1 MIKKQLFWLIAATLM
16 VSPLLTSCSSN
27 DNPTQEPVAP
37 TPEPEVSTPFFKA
50 LSEIPNVHDIKVFKE
65 ATKYGF
71 KEAADYGFKEG
82 YEFFFDQ
89 PIDHK
94 NPSLG
99 TFQQRVR
106 ICVRDVNLPTVLY
119 THGYALTPVPPTIDL
134 TEALGT
140 NHVQIEHRYYD
151 GSKILSDTRWEYL
164 TIEQA
169 AADHHAI
176 IQALKPLLPKEW
188 ISTGVSKDGM
198 ASIYL
203 RYYYPDDID
212 VTTAFC
218 SPIMTSMLDLRTGR
232 YMQQECGKDDVKP
245 IVDSHINRLFVNGK
259 DGLYARYCQ
268 IAEEKTAA
276 KGVPYSAYSFEKYV
290 YRVLLQTFSFYMLNN
305 AEMRQEKIPSID
317 CPNDSLIKFYCS
329 FSSDQDYQFDE
340 YYWEERPGYPFDV
353 QKTKQMGYVGF
364 DYSLLPQL
372 EGTGFDAAKADENP
386 FDLFERD
393 LWLYDT
399 YDNSVMLDIVNNF
412 LPNFDKPILLV
423 YCQNDPWTGGRPTNL
438 NPVTKLIINPDGYHN
453 QEINNPDLYDPALRQ
468 EIIDYIGKYVKLP

>member
-1 MIKKQLFWLIAATLM
+1 M

-50 LSEIPNVHDIKVFKE
+50 LSEIPNVHDIKEFRE
-65 ATKYGF
+65 TA
-71 KEAADYGFKEG
+71 EYGFKEG

-94 NPSLG
+94 NPAAG
-99 TFQQRVR
+99 TFQQLVRV
-106 ICVRDVNLPTVLY
+106 CVRDVNLPTVLW
-119 THGYALTPVPPTIDL
+119 TEGYLMSPINQTIDL

-140 NHVQIEHRYYD
+140 NHVQIEYRHYGD
-151 GSKILSDTRWEYL
+151 SKILSDTRWEYL
-164 TIEQA
+164 TFEQA
-169 AADHHAI
+169 ASDHHAI

-188 ISTGVSKDGM
+188 ISTGVSKNGM
-198 ASIYL
+198 TSIYL

-218 SPIMTSMLDLRTGR
+218 APILTPMLDLRAGR
-232 YMQQECGKDDVKP
+232 WLQQECGKGDVKP
-245 IVDSHINRLFVNGK
+245 IVDSHVNRLVVNGK

-268 IAEEKTAA
+268 LVEEKTATEG
-276 KGVPYSAYSFEKYV
+276 KPYKALSFEKYV
-290 YRVLLQTFSFYMLNN
+290 RRIFIKNFAFYMNYDAKQRPN
-305 AEMRQEKIPSID
+305 EIPAID
-317 CPNDSLIKFYCS
+317 CSNDSLIKFYCT
-329 FSSDQDYQFDE
+329 FPLDLDYQFKE
-340 YYWEERPGYPFDV
+340 YYWEERPGYPFDI
-353 QKTKQMGYVGF
+353 QKAKQIGYHGF

-386 FDLFERD
+386 FELYECDM
-393 LWLYDT
+393 WLYDT
-399 YDNSVMLDIVNNF
+399 YDNSVHLDILNNF

-423 YCQNDPWTGGRPTNL
+423 YSQHDPWTGGRVTNV
-438 NPVTKLIINPDGYHN
+438 NPVAKLIINPDGIHG
-453 QEINNPDLYDPALRQ
+453 EDINNPDHYSPALRQ